1 MRFALYSL
9 GKEGGKNH
17 RAIID
22 TQALSLRTPGKFPRS
37 YEPRRI
43 ASAVIGL
50 VVFLGGGLHAFDTED
65 HLKILASSR
74 WKKNRAKVGIV
85 LSGGAA
91 RGLAHVGVIKC
102 WQEKK
107 LPLDLI
113 VGTSV
118 GALVGALY
126 ASGMD
131 AVEIEKIVSGLNWN
145 ELIEFK
151 VTPSRI
157 FNLTSIISSEKM
169 GDWLFSHMGKK
180 RFSDLKIP
188 FVCVACDIRTG
199 EKIVFSDG
207 ELIPAVRASSCIPG
221 IFEPVEY
228 RHRIL
233 VDGGVVD
240 NVPTDIAVS
249 EGADMIVASWTGG
262 SRMLEDSR
270 NIIAVLTQVISISG
284 TVLSRQQLRKAD
296 VIIEPDLKDVSPLD
310 LDKFAYSSEAGY
322 EACRGKAGEIEK
334 MFLKKTLEKMKGA
347 GQQQE

>member
-1 MRFALYSL
+1 MAYRIFL
-9 GKEGGKNH
+9 
-17 RAIID
+17 II
-22 TQALSLRTPGKFPRS
+22 
-37 YEPRRI
+37 
-43 ASAVIGL
+43 
-50 VVFLGGGLHAFDTED
+50 VFLSGWLHAFDTED
-65 HLKILASSR
+65 HLKILSSSR

-107 LPLDLI
+107 LPLDLV

-118 GALVGALY
+118 GALVGVLY
-126 ASGMD
+126 ASGLD
-131 AVEIEKIVSGLNWN
+131 GAEIGRIVSGLNWN

-157 FNLTSIISSEKM
+157 LNLTSVISSEKM
-169 GDWLFSHMGKK
+169 GELLFAHLGKK
-180 RFSDLKIP
+180 RFSDLRIP

-199 EKIVFSDG
+199 EKIVFRDG

-228 RHRIL
+228 RHRVL

-240 NVPTDIAVS
+240 NVPTDIALD
-249 EGADMIVASWTGG
+249 EGMDIIVASWTGG

-270 NIIAVLTQVISISG
+270 NILAVLTQVISVSG
-284 TVLSRQQLRKAD
+284 TVLSRQQLKRAD
-296 VIIEPDLKDVSPLD
+296 VVIEPDLKDVSPLD
-310 LDKFAYSSEAGY
+310 LDKFAYSSAAGY
-322 EACRGKAGEIEK
+322 DACRKKVDEIEK
-334 MFLKKTLEKMKGA
+334 MFLQKTIEKLK
-347 GQQQE
+347 EERNR